1 MSSSDRFDAAG
12 FRHWL
17 PPDMDVADEPAYE
30 DEEPLPPLPTAD
42 EIEAI
47 RKQAWDEGHAEGR
60 QAGFEYASNEARE
73 QARRE
78 LETRTHRFDVLLGA
92 LAAPFEQLDDEVERE
107 LLALVVA
114 TVRQLLRREVQTDPG
129 QIIGVVREA
138 LGILPVSARDIRV
151 VLHPEDAEL
160 VREAYALGD
169 AEVNWAIVEDPVIA
183 RGGCKVFTETSRVD
197 ASLESRLANV
207 IAPLLAGMRHDDE
220 ADGPPVA
227 ETGMEAADDA

>member
-1 MSSSDRFDAAG
+1 MSSSDRFDDAG

-17 PPDMDVADEPAYE
+17 PPDMDVPVESPDEAP
-30 DEEPLPPLPTAD
+30 EPMPQLPTAE

-47 RKQAWDEGHAEGR
+47 RKQAWDEGHAEGQ

-73 QARRE
+73 QARRALRE
-78 LETRTHRFDVLLGA
+78 RTQRLDALLGA
-92 LAAPFEQLDDEVERE
+92 LAEPFAALDDEVEQE

-114 TVRQLLRREVQTDPG
+114 TVRQLLRREVRTDPG
-129 QIIGVVREA
+129 QIIGVLREA

-151 VLHPEDAEL
+151 ALHPEDAEL
-160 VREAYALGD
+160 VRDAYALGD

-183 RGGCKVFTETSRVD
+183 RGGCKVFTETSQVD

-220 ADGPPVA
+220 EADPPASDV
-227 ETGMEAADDA
+227 EPTDDA